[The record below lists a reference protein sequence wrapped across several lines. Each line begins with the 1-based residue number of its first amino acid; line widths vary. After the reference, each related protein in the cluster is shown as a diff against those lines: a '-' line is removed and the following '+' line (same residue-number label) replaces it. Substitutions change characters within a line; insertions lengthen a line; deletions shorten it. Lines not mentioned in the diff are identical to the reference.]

1 MDTKDLLSLAISI
14 TSACISIASVIIAR
28 VALSRQR
35 EAQMWVTN
43 YDLLNRA
50 RGMLIADPSLLSLL
64 GIDPNEVIKDGITP
78 SELIY
83 IEASMDA
90 SSAMHRVSGKQLTLT
105 EYRKH
110 FIRNQKVR
118 IAWKKYLRD
127 KTFSPSLFTKAVDDY
142 IAKFESCEGA
152 SRK

>member
-1 MDTKDLLSLAISI
+1 
-14 TSACISIASVIIAR
+14 
-28 VALSRQR
+28 
-35 EAQMWVTN
+35 MWVTN
-43 YDLLNRA
+43 HDLLNRA

-83 IEASMDA
+83 IDTSMDA
-90 SSAMHRVSGKQLTLT
+90 SSAMHRVSGKQLILT
-105 EYRKH
+105 EYRKN

-118 IAWKKYLRD
+118 TAWKKYLRD
-127 KTFSPSLFTKAVDDY
+127 KTFSPSPFTKAVDNY
-142 IAKFESCEGA
+142 IAELESCEGS